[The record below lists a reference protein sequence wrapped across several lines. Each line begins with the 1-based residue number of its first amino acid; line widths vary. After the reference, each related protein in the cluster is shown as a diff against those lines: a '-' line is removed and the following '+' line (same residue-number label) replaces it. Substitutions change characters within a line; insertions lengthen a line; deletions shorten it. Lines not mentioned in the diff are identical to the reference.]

1 MYKTTQNFNIIVLN
15 LIVRILQ
22 LSLFHSYG
30 HQISVVYETGH
41 SCTEKCQAI
50 MTQFRVV
57 ERSYKVSY

>member
-30 HQISVVYETGH
+30 HQIFVVYETGH
-41 SCTEKCQAI
+41 KLYGK
-50 MTQFRVV
+50 VP
-57 ERSYKVSY
+57 SYYDPVQGCGKVL